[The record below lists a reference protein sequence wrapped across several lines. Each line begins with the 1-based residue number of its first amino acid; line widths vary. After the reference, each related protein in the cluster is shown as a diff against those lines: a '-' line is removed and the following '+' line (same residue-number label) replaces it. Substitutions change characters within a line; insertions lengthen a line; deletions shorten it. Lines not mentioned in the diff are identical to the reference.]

1 MNKINFL
8 IEIEVNHGM
17 ITTDFIK
24 LNNEIYLKIQKAKV
38 QISINIIFVI
48 YPM

>member
-8 IEIEVNHGM
+8 IEIEVNYGM
-17 ITTDFIK
+17 ITAAFIK
-24 LNNEIYLKIQKAKV
+24 LNNEIHLKIQKAKV
-38 QISINIIFVI
+38 QISKNIVFVI

>member
-8 IEIEVNHGM
+8 IEIEVNYGM
-17 ITTDFIK
+17 ITADFIK

-38 QISINIIFVI
+38 QISKNIIFVI